1 MGLNISWRL
10 ATKSKKSD
18 TKFPIYLRIGTS
30 DGSSETTIN
39 SGLEVE
45 KKYWRD
51 GSVSRKHPDYT
62 NFVRFLARIQSDVES
77 IIT

>member
-10 ATKSKKSD
+10 VTKSNKKSD
-18 TKFPIYLRIGTS
+18 TKFPIYLRIRTG

-45 KKYWRD
+45 KKY
-51 GSVSRKHPDYT
+51 
-62 NFVRFLARIQSDVES
+62 
-77 IIT
+77 

>member
-10 ATKSKKSD
+10 VTKSNKKLD
-18 TKFPIYLRIGTS
+18 TKFPIYLRIRTS

-45 KKYWRD
+45 KKYWKD
-51 GSVSRKHPDYT
+51 ENTTEEWKKEKALGQVVY
-62 NFVRFLARIQSDVES
+62 V
-77 IIT
+77 